1 MAYDIELSSG
11 LHSQLA
17 DLPPRALGAIAVHLQ
32 RLAEAAEG
40 WPPGDLRWGQLARP
54 HDGGLVFYARDC
66 CVRVVVD
73 APRRRVRVEAL
84 GRVQLGAAL
93 AGPTPTLHP
102 ASAAERDA
110 ALREPERT

>member
-17 DLPPRALGAIAVHLQ
+17 DLPPRVLGSIAMHLQ
-32 RLAEAAEG
+32 RLAEAAES
-40 WPPGDLRWGQLARP
+40 WPPDDLRWGQLARL

-66 CVRVVVD
+66 CVRVVLD

-84 GRVQLGAAL
+84 GRVQLSAPPAAAAL
-93 AGPTPTLHP
+93 RVRA
-102 ASAAERDA
+102 AAERDA